1 MGLFDKSKL
10 TDIAKG
16 VQNAGNGL
24 ASTLS
29 SGLSGLGK
37 KKNDKKE
44 PAEEAATSDIPE
56 VVEAVPVAASAPAT
70 QPVVIDSLDG
80 MQTWLQS
87 FEATAKPAALQT
99 LQQQIQVLSFVQSPS
114 MTGMAVDTM
123 LASLNRALKYAESE
137 VEKDEIRESFTS
149 MIQNFMFFSEARL
162 QYAIESNKQETAK
175 LLSTAGEMLSH
186 SVKGVASLAA
196 GGRAATA
203 GVVIKNVFSTPAVQ
217 KKFFSAVAAW
227 IGNKTGL
234 EKKEREYNEMLANL
248 FDTLDMYASLI
259 GPSIVVHGMLKRYIP
274 WVMKDYRRK
283 KFKLISDRMAELK
296 RGEVFELISNS
307 SATVSA
313 GIKGLMSGNLN
324 TLTDVVTDLS
334 KSLGTSKAFTK
345 SEGGDFETLHSLVTA
360 GEAQIDRLEQGVALA
375 DTQLMALNAELSDV
389 SFLNVFKK
397 KDLCDKM
404 EKLEKEKEELEAK
417 LKKAKDWQMGIQSLQ
432 EEAAPI
438 QEEIVA
444 YEARLQAIAAKY
456 SIMP

>member
-44 PAEEAATSDIPE
+44 PAEEAATSDMPE

-234 EKKEREYNEMLANL
+234 EKKEREYHEMLANL

-345 SEGGDFETLHSLVTA
+345 SEGGDFETLHSLVK
-360 GEAQIDRLEQGVALA
+360 GVALA